1 MANAGPNTNG
11 SQFFITLDKTPW
23 LNGHHTIFGKVKE
36 GMDVVRRIGHSE
48 TDMADRPLEDV
59 VIKTIEI
66 KYPE

>member
-1 MANAGPNTNG
+1 
-11 SQFFITLDKTPW
+11 
-23 LNGHHTIFGKVKE
+23 
-36 GMDVVRRIGHSE
+36 MDVVRRIGHSE